1 MENKNKNF
9 LESSFKKSLIVKIFL
24 LIIAGSLLSGV
35 VLYLMWHK
43 ELGETYRQAFHT
55 LVGLRKVLFS
65 SLIFTLL
72 LQAVLFSAVIIF
84 LTLFISHKI
93 AGPIYRLEKS
103 LDAIKNGDLVAD
115 EIRLRS
121 NDQIQNLAKS
131 FNKMSSSVRLKVKE
145 IKDTFHKVKATKD
158 RLGAIMK
165 DSQTTNSELE
175 AIMSDLRD
183 ETEDLKKKMVVFKMG
198 NNQ

>member
-9 LESSFKKSLIVKIFL
+9 LESGFKKSLIVKIFL

>member
-24 LIIAGSLLSGV
+24 LIIAGSLLSGI

-121 NDQIQNLAKS
+121 NDQIQNLANS
-131 FNKMSSSVRLKVKE
+131 FNKMSSSIRLKVKE

>member
-9 LESSFKKSLIVKIFL
+9 LESGFKKSLIVKIFL

-121 NDQIQNLAKS
+121 NDQIQNLANS

>member
-121 NDQIQNLAKS
+121 NDQIQNLANS

>member
-9 LESSFKKSLIVKIFL
+9 LESGFKKSLIVKIFL

-121 NDQIQNLAKS
+121 NDQIQNLANS
-131 FNKMSSSVRLKVKE
+131 FNKMSSSIRLKVKE